1 MSVRSLVLL
10 LAALAQPAWATA
22 HAAVHAHL
30 ARDHGSTSHSEAPAS
45 NPDEHPSETRQTAA
59 RESHDH
65 DHDHLVGLFV
75 RATRSTD
82 LASPAALLSATP
94 CPEVVPPR
102 RWQLQLEAAAS
113 LARTEATGPS
123 GPRAPPVA

>member
-59 RESHDH
+59 RESH